1 MIERFFNINFEFD
14 KDKVFESID
23 QALDKDKPTY
33 ICVADGN
40 ILVNVHQ
47 SQDYRD
53 VINSGLLSI
62 CDGHWTTIYLRW
74 IYGIK
79 RDSYCGSEI
88 FIDLLKK
95 NKYSMAFVGGSNEA
109 LNGIKSFVDG
119 HYPDN
124 KYTFVEL
131 PFKSVDEFDY
141 KSIGETLNKDKYD
154 IIWVGLGAPK
164 QELFMNKLRPYL
176 NRGVMIGVGA
186 VFNFYGSDNIN
197 RAPRVIRSL
206 HLEWLYRV
214 ITEPKRQFPKFSNYL
229 QSIPKVLR
237 EEINHKKQQ

>member
-1 MIERFFNINFEFD
+1 MEPFFNINFEFD
-14 KDKVFESID
+14 KGRVYESID
-23 QALDKDKPTY
+23 KALLNNESTY

-40 ILVNVHQ
+40 ILANVHQ
-47 SQDYRD
+47 SEDYKKI
-53 VINSGLLSI
+53 VNSGLFSI

-95 NKYSMAFVGGSNEA
+95 NKYSMVFLGGSQEA
-109 LNGIKSFVDG
+109 LKGIERFVQT
-119 HYPDN
+119 N
-124 KYTFVEL
+124 YTNHNYYFADL

-141 KSIGETLNKDKYD
+141 KEIGEKLNQYGAD

-164 QELFMNKLRPYL
+164 QEIFMNRLRPYL
-176 NRGVMIGVGA
+176 NQGVMIGVGA
-186 VFNFYGSDNIN
+186 VFNFYGSQNVN
-197 RAPRVIRSL
+197 RAPSAIRAL

-214 ITEPKRQFPKFSNYL
+214 TMEPKRQFPKFKNYL
-229 QSIPKVLR
+229 KTIPQILI
-237 EEINHKKQQ
+237 EEIKNKNK